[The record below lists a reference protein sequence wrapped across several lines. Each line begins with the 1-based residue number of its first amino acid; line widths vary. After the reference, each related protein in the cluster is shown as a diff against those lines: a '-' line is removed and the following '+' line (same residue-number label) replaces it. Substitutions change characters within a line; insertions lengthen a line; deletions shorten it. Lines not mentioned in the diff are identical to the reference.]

1 MFGNDDDD
9 AVYISA
15 GGLAHTTPQDAID
28 GSLAFEESTGT
39 GSGCSQ
45 SSDNISDDNGGD
57 DE

>member
-1 MFGNDDDD
+1 MSDNNDDT
-9 AVYISA
+9 VYISA
-15 GGLAHTTPQDAID
+15 DGLAHTTPGEAID
-28 GSLAFEESTGT
+28 ASLGFEESSDT